1 MPEEQ
6 NEKAHASKSLT
17 DHRSTFFGLPIEIR
31 NVIYSLVL
39 TVEDSY
45 SYGVSH
51 GMICL
56 ADEPGYPLKLCDI
69 DYMHTIDSKYA
80 GYEHTEVYLTE
91 DYEPLKPF
99 ISRKAEAWRIEIN
112 QLNKCSP
119 EQQEHIRNVDI
130 IELPLDDEQPRN
142 PEKPVVVDSRTRL
155 EHLMTL
161 RLGKAFRPR
170 SLSRFKIEKRS
181 FRRRYAEL
189 TGNGDPAS
197 KYLYNICQQNPS
209 LRVIVRYNEW
219 QDMRQGGYR
228 EEKSGE
234 GGGDNELQ
242 DTVGLEWIKRM
253 CTYHMALC
261 REKESIA
268 MRDEEKVILRE
279 LILSYGG
286 AATKPSLENLRMS
299 SSVNFLWGGI
309 IRVGILLMRALT
321 ARFRESKVRRGV
333 EEGEEGEL

>member
-17 DHRSTFFGLPIEIR
+17 DHPTTFFGLPIEIR

-45 SYGVSH
+45 AYGVSH

-56 ADEPGYPLKLCDI
+56 ADERGYPSKLCDI
-69 DYMHTIDSKYA
+69 DYMHTIDHMRHEY
-80 GYEHTEVYLTE
+80 TEVYLTE
-91 DYEPLKPF
+91 DYGPLKPF
-99 ISRKAEAWRIEIN
+99 ISRKAEAWRIDIN

-155 EHLMTL
+155 EHLTTL
-161 RLGKAFRPR
+161 KLGKAFRPR
-170 SLSRFKIEKRS
+170 PLSPFKIEKRS
-181 FRRRYAEL
+181 FRRRCAEL
-189 TGNGDPAS
+189 TGTGHAAS
-197 KYLYNICQQNPS
+197 RNLFKICQQNPS
-209 LRVIVRYNEW
+209 LRVIVRY
-219 QDMRQGGYR
+219 
-228 EEKSGE
+228 
-234 GGGDNELQ
+234 NELQ

-299 SSVNFLWGGI
+299 SSVNFGYCSNHPRWHFIDVPTIKVALAGFKQRKEEI
-309 IRVGILLMRALT
+309 DIL
-321 ARFRESKVRRGV
+321 FQKGV
-333 EEGEEGEL
+333 